1 MLSIEELSELEGA
14 IMEVLPD
21 KLTQILSRTNRTGKL
36 DELLE
41 LLGLSYLLGNDNQF
55 KPYKT
60 GKIVVI
66 GESQIKENVLE
77 SIGKKY
83 GFDKNRFEFW
93 LDYDALKTPK
103 YRDKLKNMQYSP
115 KYAVI
120 LFGPVPHSAH
130 EKGVSRSII
139 TEIEHKPG
147 YPTVRKMES
156 NGQLKITKSNFRE
169 MLQKLIDESHI
180 KVG

>member
-1 MLSIEELSELEGA
+1 MLSIEELSALEDE

-21 KLTQILSRTNRTGKL
+21 KLLQILTITNGNGKL

-41 LLGLSYLLGNDNQF
+41 LLGLSDLLGTDNQYTT
-55 KPYKT
+55 YKT

-77 SIGKKY
+77 SIGKNF

-120 LFGPVPHSAH
+120 LFGPVPHSGH
-130 EKGVSRSII
+130 GKGNSRSII
-139 TEIEHKPG
+139 TEIEHTPG
-147 YPTVRKMES
+147 YPTVRKLES
-156 NGQLKITKSNFRE
+156 NGQLKITKSNFKE
-169 MLQKLIDESHI
+169 TLQTLIDENDI